1 MSSESIFSCSE
12 NAPVIEVGVDAYYK
26 VYRSRHP
33 DTAQYR
39 VSLYVA
45 RVMHSNISQDE
56 IVALKSLIA
65 TRVLQ
70 GLLMG
75 HSESLSFQKD
85 VSDSAGLDSTEP
97 RPKVPTQDEAES
109 NLADPLNPEP
119 ARIYIA
125 KDEGPR
131 LPGRGETL
139 DRKGKVVYLDETF
152 VKYIIHSDH
161 LVFHLD
167 TPEREEVE
175 VPFMF
180 GAATES
186 NFNTKESITRIDDY
200 IWYDG
205 VLALGQFDQQ
215 PGFMLTLPEQMMMAN
230 IIRFPA
236 IRYDFR
242 PDGLPFGLWKSQQWT
257 SKPAARLG
265 SVTFGY
271 VPTLAEGG
279 WNHVK
284 VEPLSS
290 NVVDFKPWAV
300 AQPRVRVGGV
310 SFTSDHGPHG
320 SLTLIDTGTP
330 SIYLWNTAAVDA
342 FHKAIPGVMFEGLD
356 HLLYEP
362 NDLNRPK
369 IGEWLIPRNVAL
381 SEEAHKEWPCVEIQ
395 LGEEEQYLKIEP

>member
-39 VSLYVA
+39 
-45 RVMHSNISQDE
+45 DE

-97 RPKVPTQDEAES
+97 RPKVPTQDEAET
-109 NLADPLNPEP
+109 
-119 ARIYIA
+119 

-230 IIRFPA
+230 IIVRLRTSS

-395 LGEEEQYLKIEP
+395 LGEEEQYLKIEPKCLL

>member
-1 MSSESIFSCSE
+1 
-12 NAPVIEVGVDAYYK
+12 
-26 VYRSRHP
+26 
-33 DTAQYR
+33 
-39 VSLYVA
+39 
-45 RVMHSNISQDE
+45 
-56 IVALKSLIA
+56 
-65 TRVLQ
+65 
-70 GLLMG
+70 
-75 HSESLSFQKD
+75 
-85 VSDSAGLDSTEP
+85 
-97 RPKVPTQDEAES
+97 
-109 NLADPLNPEP
+109 
-119 ARIYIA
+119 
-125 KDEGPR
+125 
-131 LPGRGETL
+131 
-139 DRKGKVVYLDETF
+139 
-152 VKYIIHSDH
+152 
-161 LVFHLD
+161 
-167 TPEREEVE
+167 
-175 VPFMF
+175 MF

-395 LGEEEQYLKIEP
+395 LGEEEQYLKIEPKCLL